1 MRWHTSQLPY
11 SLIKLYNKILETSP
25 VLPPP
30 VEDAVAKEVA
40 AVVVEIET
48 EEAADEEVVTST

>member
-11 SLIKLYNKILETSP
+11 SLVKLYNKILETSP

-40 AVVVEIET
+40 VVVVDTEA
-48 EEAADEEVVTST
+48 EEAAAEEFVTSS